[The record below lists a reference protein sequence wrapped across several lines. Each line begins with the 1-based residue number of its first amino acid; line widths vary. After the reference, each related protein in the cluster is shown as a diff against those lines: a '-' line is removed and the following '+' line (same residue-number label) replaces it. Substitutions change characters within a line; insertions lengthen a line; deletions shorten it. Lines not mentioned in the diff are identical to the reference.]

1 MRTPS
6 RDPDDW
12 ATPSRGPR
20 HAAPPFR
27 LRAPLRL
34 LVWLCTQP
42 FRVTG
47 PLRTGGLLGA
57 ARAFRPAASSG
68 QRAPELRARRALR
81 LFGAL
86 GVCAAG
92 LLLVAGLLVLVASFG
107 AAGRPLAAGSS
118 LASDGHRATTGRD
131 GDRRSGR
138 SAQQPSGTVGS
149 VGDGSRAGGPDRAG
163 AGGRDLP
170 GGRPGPPAR
179 PIASFAGYGD
189 VVTRLFAVSTNA
201 DWQIVWSYRCPASVP
216 AGLLVVEDAAPGAV
230 GAAISAS
237 GTSGRG
243 DTWLDPDGRSHR
255 LVVISTCSWTM
266 KVTQNP

>member
-1 MRTPS
+1 MRTTS

-12 ATPSRGPR
+12 ATPSRVPR

-27 LRAPLRL
+27 FRAPLRL
-34 LVWLCTQP
+34 MAWLCMQP

-47 PLRTGGLLGA
+47 PLRTRGLLGA
-57 ARAFRPAASSG
+57 AGAFGPAASSG
-68 QRAPELRARRALR
+68 RRTPELRARRALR

-107 AAGRPLAAGSS
+107 GGDRPLAAGSS

-138 SAQQPSGTVGS
+138 PARQPSGTVGS
-149 VGDGSRAGGPDRAG
+149 VGHRSRAGGPVRPG
-163 AGGRDLP
+163 AGGRDVR
-170 GGRPGPPAR
+170 GGRPSRPAP

-189 VVTRLFAVSTNA
+189 VVTHRFAVSTNA

-237 GTSGRG
+237 GTAGRG
-243 DTWLDPDGRSHR
+243 DTWLDPDGRSHQ

-266 KVTQNP
+266 KVIQNP